1 MLIPDRT
8 FLKRTCLSAIF
19 ALLLLYFPMALS
31 FGQVR
36 EVQEVP
42 PLRERMFF
50 GGSFWLSFG
59 SVTNI
64 QIAPIVGAWVLPR
77 VAVAA
82 GPDYRFYKDEY
93 NQTSVYGA
101 KCYVQ
106 YLILKDLNNVLP
118 VGMHTGIFLQL
129 EDEYLNL
136 ESADWPLYNQ
146 GQSER
151 FSVNTVLAGGGIRQM
166 MGARSSVN
174 FVVLWALNDAGYG
187 IYSNPE
193 IMISFNF

>member
-1 MLIPDRT
+1 MQYREGPLLR
-8 FLKRTCLSAIF
+8 RSCLNAMF
-19 ALLLLYFPMALS
+19 ALLLLIMPVFTS

-36 EVQEVP
+36 QAQEVP

-59 SVTNI
+59 SITNI
-64 QIAPIVGAWVLPR
+64 QIAPVVGVWVLPR

-82 GPDYRFYKDEY
+82 GPDYRFYKDDY
-93 NQTSVYGA
+93 SQTSVYGA
-101 KCYVQ
+101 KGYIQYVF
-106 YLILKDLNNVLP
+106 LRDLNNILP
-118 VGMHTGIFLQL
+118 IGIHTGIFLQL
-129 EDEYLNL
+129 EDEFLNL
-136 ESADWPLYNQ
+136 ESAYWPMYNQ

-151 FSVNTVLAGGGIRQM
+151 FSVNTVLLGGGISQQ

>member
-1 MLIPDRT
+1 MLNPEVSILR
-8 FLKRTCLSAIF
+8 KTCLSAIL
-19 ALLLLYFPMALS
+19 ALVLVCSQNLPS

-64 QIAPIVGAWVLPR
+64 QIAPVVGAWVLPR
-77 VAVAA
+77 VAIAA

-93 NQTSVYGA
+93 SQTSVYGA
-101 KCYVQ
+101 KAYIQYVF
-106 YLILKDLNNVLP
+106 LRDLNNILP
-118 VGMHTGIFLQL
+118 LGIHTGLFLHL

-136 ESADWPLYNQ
+136 ESADWLMYNQ
-146 GQSER
+146 TQSER
-151 FSVNTVLAGGGIRQM
+151 FSVNTVLLGGGISQQM
-166 MGARSSVN
+166 GPRSSVN

>member
-1 MLIPDRT
+1 MLNPEGSILR
-8 FLKRTCLSAIF
+8 KTCLSAIL
-19 ALLLLYFPMALS
+19 ALLLVCSQDLPS
-31 FGQVR
+31 FGQGR

-64 QIAPIVGAWVLPR
+64 QIAPVVGAWVLPR
-77 VAVAA
+77 VAIAA

-93 NQTSVYGA
+93 SQTSVYGA
-101 KCYVQ
+101 KAYIQYVF
-106 YLILKDLNNVLP
+106 LRDLNNILP
-118 VGMHTGIFLQL
+118 LGIHTGLFLHL

-136 ESADWPLYNQ
+136 ESADWLMYNQ
-146 GQSER
+146 TQSER
-151 FSVNTVLAGGGIRQM
+151 FSVNTVLLGGGISQQM
-166 MGARSSVN
+166 GRRSSVN

>member
-1 MLIPDRT
+1 MLNTGVPP
-8 FLKRTCLSAIF
+8 LKKMCLTAIV
-19 ALLLLYFPMALS
+19 AIMLLCLPLITS
-31 FGQVR
+31 FGQGR
-36 EVQEVP
+36 QAQEVP

-93 NQTSVYGA
+93 SQTSVYGA
-101 KCYVQ
+101 KAYVQ
-106 YLILKDLNNVLP
+106 YVFLQDLNNVLP
-118 VGMHTGIFLQL
+118 IGIHTGIFLQL

-136 ESADWPLYNQ
+136 ESADWPQYNQ
-146 GQSER
+146 GQDER
-151 FSVNTVLAGGGIRQM
+151 FSVNTVLLGGGIRQQ
-166 MGARSSVN
+166 MGPRSSVN
-174 FVVLWALNDAGYG
+174 FVVLWALNDAGLG

>member
-1 MLIPDRT
+1 MQYREWPLLR
-8 FLKRTCLSAIF
+8 RSCLNAMF
-19 ALLLLYFPMALS
+19 ALLLLVIPVFTSL
-31 FGQVR
+31 GQVR
-36 EVQEVP
+36 QSQEVP

-59 SVTNI
+59 SITNI
-64 QIAPIVGAWVLPR
+64 QIAPVVGAWILPR

-82 GPDYRFYKDEY
+82 GPDYRFYKDDY
-93 NQTSVYGA
+93 SQTSVYGA
-101 KCYVQ
+101 KGYVQ
-106 YLILKDLNNVLP
+106 YVFLKDLNNILP
-118 VGMHTGIFLQL
+118 IGIHTGIFLHL
-129 EDEYLNL
+129 EDEFLNL
-136 ESADWPLYNQ
+136 ESADWPMYNQ

-151 FSVNTVLAGGGIRQM
+151 FTVNTVLLGGGISQQ